1 MKFLRSRFFNLARFK
16 TLKSRWNEKKS
27 FTSVS
32 TGSYQFTP
40 PPMQAEISSTDAI
53 NVAISTIG
61 GLFDNITYVV
71 YIYIYIS
78 SKGFSFQ
85 NNLRPLCINWK
96 IAFKNIRQIESL
108 HYGPLCQHCIWNN
121 TYVWHEY
128 HRGQL
133 DACHTIVLS
142 PCSTNRRNGCILL
155 GGTHWQ

>member
-40 PPMQAEISSTDAI
+40 PPMHAEISSTDAI

-71 YIYIYIS
+71 YIY
-78 SKGFSFQ
+78 
-85 NNLRPLCINWK
+85 NLVFPWILTY
-96 IAFKNIRQIESL
+96 L
-108 HYGPLCQHCIWNN
+108 HPPIQEQ
-121 TYVWHEY
+121 T
-128 HRGQL
+128 Q
-133 DACHTIVLS
+133 
-142 PCSTNRRNGCILL
+142 
-155 GGTHWQ
+155 